1 MTLFFL
7 KLTSQMV
14 KNCYQYIMKDNKNL
28 NYIWNYSPIEDLVAM
43 FYECIELNKEY
54 KGAYNVTKEKLNQ

>member
-14 KNCYQYIMKDNKNL
+14 KNCFNYIMKDNKNL

-43 FYECIELNKEY
+43 F
-54 KGAYNVTKEKLNQ
+54 